1 LTDINAQTPD
11 QQARKEVDTK
21 YSMSDYIKHEN
32 VSVTHFST
40 TKREELKKWLH
51 VTFGQDQNK
60 WICYVN
66 SEYTDALVYEF
77 AKPSHQTLF
86 QLTFSEYEFYNS
98 ATSLERADEMKMH
111 IRHDHQAQSRML
123 GKWAKFVWTQIQVSE
138 Q

>member
-1 LTDINAQTPD
+1 MTDINAQTPD

-123 GKWAKFVWTQIQVSE
+123 GKWAKFGWTQIK
-138 Q
+138 

>member
-123 GKWAKFVWTQIQVSE
+123 GKWAKFGWTQIK
-138 Q
+138 

>member
-1 LTDINAQTPD
+1 MTDINAQTPD

-123 GKWAKFVWTQIQVSE
+123 GKWAKFGWTQIQVSE

>member
-98 ATSLERADEMKMH
+98 ATSLERNENAH
-111 IRHDHQAQSRML
+111 TARSSS
-123 GKWAKFVWTQIQVSE
+123 TE
-138 Q
+138 QDAW